1 MNSEIVIISIVII
14 FCLWIE
20 MRFKPRFEV
29 TVNRDLLLFYNV
41 YMFGTKRNYINLH
54 IKIKS

>member
-1 MNSEIVIISIVII
+1 MTMITISAIII
-14 FCLWIE
+14 FIIWVE
-20 MRFKPRFEV
+20 MRFKPRFQL

-41 YMFGTKRNYINLH
+41 YMFGTKRNYINLY

>member
-1 MNSEIVIISIVII
+1 MIITVSIVII

-54 IKIKS
+54 IKIK